1 VLARPI
7 GVLLLAAGSLRDAAP
22 QADTPTTY
30 WLTPA
35 PDGPAQAALRETLVR
50 SAFGGPQA
58 AVESLKGLSA
68 QHSGT
73 PTSGLAQLAAG
84 LALLEAD
91 RPNEAIACLRHPDVY
106 AHTAL
111 RDWALQGLG
120 LALEAAR
127 DPVAAGAAYLQA
139 ADARS
144 GSPVA
149 CPSLLR
155 AGEALAKAGQASPA
169 IAAFE
174 RALVACPR
182 QEARGLLR
190 IAQTYDGARQLQ
202 LAALTFDRLDREYP
216 ASPEALACGSRLK
229 ALAGYLPA
237 EKAEERTRRA
247 LAKAQALLEAGR
259 HRDALALWRALEK
272 GSLTPEQGD
281 LVHVGLGRC
290 LVALKS
296 TQSAE
301 VQFAAVKAGSPHEAE
316 AAYHA
321 AKLKA
326 ARSSVDA
333 LESVAT
339 RFPGT
344 PWGEQALL
352 ALANF
357 YQKDAR
363 DADALPY
370 YRRML
375 ALYPAG
381 QYGDRAAWRCAWGD
395 IRAGRFDAAAPTLE
409 RAAVQH
415 PATSYTAGFLYWA
428 GRARRELGQIERAR
442 QLFEETVRRYK
453 YSYHGMRAAQWLA
466 ALPRDAA
473 EAPPALRSPAPD
485 PRGDI
490 AADGLVRIEQLLL
503 IDRLQE
509 ALDELRSLPA
519 TPTAEATIAWIESR
533 RGRLRPA
540 ISAMK
545 RAYPG
550 YRGEA
555 GDLLPEDV
563 WRILYPIE
571 FRGLIEAK
579 AVREGLDAALVA
591 ALICQESTFD
601 PNAVSRAGARG
612 LMQVMPLTGRGLAR
626 SLGVPYK
633 QSALHDPDVSLNMG
647 MRYLRQMLDRFGGRI
662 ERAVAAYN
670 AGPHRVDAWT
680 AGQPEIG
687 AEEFIESIPF
697 TETRGYVMTVLAGR
711 ENYRRVYSLAGAADA
726 TLRPSLP

>member
-1 VLARPI
+1 MLARPI
-7 GVLLLAAGSLRDAAP
+7 GVVLLAAGSLRATPP
-22 QADTPTTY
+22 QADTRATY
-30 WLTPA
+30 WLAPA

-50 SAFGGPQA
+50 SAFGGPLVA
-58 AVESLKGLSA
+58 AEALRGLS
-68 QHSGT
+68 QHHPGT
-73 PTSGLAQLAAG
+73 PASGLAQLAAG

-91 RPNEAIACLRHPDVY
+91 RAPEALACLRHPDVY

-111 RDWALQGLG
+111 RDWALQGIG
-120 LALEAAR
+120 LVLEGMHDPLAAS
-127 DPVAAGAAYLQA
+127 AAYLQA

-149 CPSLLR
+149 CPSLFR
-155 AGEALAKAGQASPA
+155 AGEALAKAGQGNPA

-174 RALVACPR
+174 RALMACPG
-182 QEARGLLR
+182 QEARGLQR
-190 IAQTYDGARQLQ
+190 IAQTQDERRQLQ
-202 LAALTFDRLDREYP
+202 LAALNYDRLDREYP
-216 ASPEALACGSRLK
+216 ASPEAQASAPRLS
-229 ALAGYLPA
+229 ALAIYIPPQTPA
-237 EKAEERTRRA
+237 ERTTRA
-247 LAKAQALLEAGR
+247 LAKAQALLDAGR
-259 HRDALALWRALEK
+259 QRDALALWRTLAK
-272 GSLTPEQGD
+272 ASLTPEQAD
-281 LVHVGLGRC
+281 RVRVGIGRC
-290 LVALKS
+290 LVLLNSS
-296 TQSAE
+296 TAAAA
-301 VQFAAVKAGSPHEAE
+301 QFAAVKAGSPHEAE
-316 AAYHA
+316 AAFQA

-326 ARSSVDA
+326 ARGSVDP
-333 LESVAT
+333 LESVAA

-375 ALYPAG
+375 AEYPAG
-381 QYGDRAAWRCAWGD
+381 QYADRAAWRSAWGD
-395 IRAGRFDAAAPTLE
+395 IRAGRFDSAAPALE

-415 PATSYTAGFLYWA
+415 PATSFTPGFLYWA
-428 GRARRELGQIERAR
+428 GRARRELRQLDRAR
-442 QLFEETVRRYK
+442 QLFEETVRRFK
-453 YSYHGMRAAQWLA
+453 YNYHGMRAAQWLA
-466 ALPRDAA
+466 ALPPAA
-473 EAPPALRSPAPD
+473 GAAPPALRSPALD
-485 PRGDI
+485 PRTDI
-490 AADGLVRIEQLLL
+490 PADGLARIEQLLL

-509 ALDELRSLPA
+509 ALDELRSLPT
-519 TPTAEATIAWIESR
+519 TPTAEATIAWIEWR

-540 ISAMK
+540 ISAMR

-571 FRGLIEAK
+571 FREPIEAN
-579 AVREGLDAALVA
+579 AAREGLDAALVA

-601 PNAVSRAGARG
+601 PAAVSRAGARG
-612 LMQVMPLTGRGLAR
+612 LMQVMPTTGRSLAR
-626 SLGVPYK
+626 SLGVAYR

-680 AGQPEIG
+680 AGQPDIG

-697 TETRGYVMTVLAGR
+697 TETRGYVMTVLASR
-711 ENYRRVYSLAGAADA
+711 ENYRRLYSLAGTADA
-726 TLRPSLP
+726 TLRRSLP